1 MRYDQKLMS
10 PKKNMFNIR
19 DEDSYSCLVKF
30 SHRRAPY
37 VIHHCFCIIVDE
49 TVERIDTILFVF
61 GR

>member
-1 MRYDQKLMS
+1 
-10 PKKNMFNIR
+10 MFNIR